1 MYLMT
6 MMHETRE
13 QCDGEHEA
21 SAGMQGEKKWGS
33 ASNWARWVLRGHTMT
48 GRVSTGDLHGA
59 PAMARFSSTLRTKN
73 ELVSKKRST
82 QLARQL
88 CSFPEKPDEIE
99 PTHLDGER
107 GAEMGIETEPEGAVR
122 RRTCPSR
129 GW

>member
-1 MYLMT
+1 MQRNVT
-6 MMHETRE
+6 GETV
-13 QCDGEHEA
+13 Q
-21 SAGMQGEKKWGS
+21 
-33 ASNWARWVLRGHTMT
+33 
-48 GRVSTGDLHGA
+48 A
-59 PAMARFSSTLRTKN
+59 PDMARLSSSFCTKY

-107 GAEMGIETEPEGAVR
+107 GAEMGIETEPEGTVR